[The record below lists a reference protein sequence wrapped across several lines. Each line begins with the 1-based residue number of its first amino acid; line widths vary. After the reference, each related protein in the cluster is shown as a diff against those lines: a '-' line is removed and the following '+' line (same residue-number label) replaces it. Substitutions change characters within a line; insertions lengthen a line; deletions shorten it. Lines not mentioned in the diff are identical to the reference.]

1 LYRNTLLNEN
11 ILERTKTQIEKVHK
25 MKKLIT
31 IAAGL
36 LLTGSVFAST
46 VTLHKNTQLVT
57 ADYTSKSEAIN
68 AAFDIAD
75 SLKTNSNN
83 ELRKE
88 LSISNYAYVRD
99 ITVDQTEITAEEF
112 SASRDDVQY
121 RAIVKVAY
129 HFDTEESNDD

>member
-1 LYRNTLLNEN
+1 
-11 ILERTKTQIEKVHK
+11 

-57 ADYTSKSEAIN
+57 ADYASKSEAID
-68 AAFDIAD
+68 AAFDISEALKAD
-75 SLKTNSNN
+75 TRN

-88 LSISNYAYVRD
+88 LNISSHAFARD

-112 SASRDDVQY
+112 AASRDEIQY
-121 RAIVKVAY
+121 RAIVKVSY
-129 HFDTEESNDD
+129 HFETEEQD